1 MGISVQGS
9 TRYLGAP
16 VSKVHQERVS
26 SPHRAQCAESSL
38 GEQLPSR
45 PFSGHPSPLSILRME
60 CTGSEPPGD
69 SPGIWG
75 CSVAAGQT
83 AQTEC
88 GCSRGQP
95 PTLQE
100 CEASSKGTGLRWPRV
115 TAPLCRVRGGT
126 PGGQENTL
134 RVPGTEA
141 ALSQTTP
148 TTGRLERLVT
158 RVMPGTTFVCKFNDE
173 AGDLTKKGFLQ
184 TWMFGSSLFFF
195 LFLFKT

>member
-1 MGISVQGS
+1 MHGLRAPGRLTWNLGVLSGS
-9 TRYLGAP
+9 
-16 VSKVHQERVS
+16 
-26 SPHRAQCAESSL
+26 RADSTDRMWV
-38 GEQLPSR
+38 LP
-45 PFSGHPSPLSILRME
+45 
-60 CTGSEPPGD
+60 
-69 SPGIWG
+69 
-75 CSVAAGQT
+75 
-83 AQTEC
+83 
-88 GCSRGQP
+88 GQP

-195 LFLFKT
+195 PFSF